1 MVYVMAGS
9 SLVSAV
15 VALMLSTSLML
26 SIDLLLNIRLLLMMI
41 VGIVVMVLFHV
52 QSI

>member
-15 VALMLSTSLML
+15 MALMLS
-26 SIDLLLNIRLLLMMI
+26 IGLLLNIRLLLIVI
-41 VGIVVMVLFHV
+41 VGVVAMVLFHV